1 MIKRKRAKRLII
13 VVKNSIRVL
22 FLNMLIILRNGNK
35 KYIHIV
41 RMLSYIQSYVWV
53 YITNHPSHAV
63 HTFSH
68 RRFEIFEELAT
79 FSAQYQYK

>member
-41 RMLSYIQSYVWV
+41 RMLSYI
-53 YITNHPSHAV
+53 
-63 HTFSH
+63 
-68 RRFEIFEELAT
+68 
-79 FSAQYQYK
+79 